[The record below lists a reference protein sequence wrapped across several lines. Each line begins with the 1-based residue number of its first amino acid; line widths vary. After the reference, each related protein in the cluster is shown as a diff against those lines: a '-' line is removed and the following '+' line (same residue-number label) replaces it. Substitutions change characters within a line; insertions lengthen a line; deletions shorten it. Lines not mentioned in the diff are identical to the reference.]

1 MAASGDVHPAL
12 GTGLRRLRTARRL
25 SLSEVAEATG
35 LSPSFLSLL
44 ENGKSDITI
53 GRLTRLVNFFGVSI
67 TDLLP
72 SEEPADPH
80 VVGLAE
86 RRRLHSPSE
95 GTDIFLL
102 VHDTERAMMPMY
114 LEIQPGGHLAEFAQ
128 HRGEEWVFVIEGELT
143 LELDGTEA
151 RRLEAGDSAY
161 YSAETQHMFRN
172 RSTSQPVRLV
182 CVNTPPIL

>member
-1 MAASGDVHPAL
+1 MAASSDVHPTL
-12 GTGLRRLRTARRL
+12 GTGLRQLRTARKL

-44 ENGKSDITI
+44 ENGKSDVTI
-53 GRLTRLVNFFGVSI
+53 GRLTRLVSFFGVSI

-72 SEEPADPH
+72 SAEPADPH
-80 VVGLAE
+80 VVIPAE
-86 RRRLHSPSE
+86 RRQLHSPSE

-102 VHDTERAMMPMY
+102 VHDTEREMMPMY

-128 HRGEEWVFVIEGELT
+128 HRGEEWVFIIEGELT

-151 RRLEAGDSAY
+151 RQLKAGDSAY

-172 RSTSQPVRLV
+172 RSRTGVLRLI